1 VRSGSEAT
9 LDAGMGN
16 PVILFGAFDRHNF
29 GDLLFPHVLAA
40 LLPGRELKYA
50 GLASRD
56 LRPHGGHRVEAVGR
70 VIAGLAGQP
79 ATLVHVGGELLTC
92 DAWQAAVMLSTHGD
106 AQRVVARLDALPRER
121 MDWARG
127 VLGTDALG
135 PYAISRERH
144 PGLASVRFHAVGGVG
159 LNDAPAGLRAEV
171 LAALATADDVSVRD
185 AQTQAVLAKAGIAAR
200 LLPDPVT
207 RVAELFGER
216 IRRHAGAGEVAG
228 IVRAFP
234 RGYLAVQFSADFGD
248 DATLA
253 AIAAQLDRVA
263 AATGLGVA
271 LFRAGAAPWHD
282 DLDVLRRVAVRTR
295 AAAVSVFESLD
306 VWDICALLAASRGYC
321 GSSLHGRIV
330 ATAFALPRMTLQHP
344 SREACPGKHAAYAA
358 TWEPAG
364 VPVAVG
370 VEHIARGIEDA
381 LAVDPRRLRQTADA
395 LAARHRE
402 GFDAIPMPPADS
414 PGKPGGQACS
424 KPGSR
429 SACTGRSRS

>member
-1 VRSGSEAT
+1 MATPSSTSAASRAWRPACSPRCATWRRRAACSGRSSPGGSSAKGGCTSRRTEDVVSRGAPVPATVRSGSEAT

-207 RVAELFGER
+207 RVAELFGE
-216 IRRHAGAGEVAG
+216 
-228 IVRAFP
+228 
-234 RGYLAVQFSADFGD
+234 
-248 DATLA
+248 
-253 AIAAQLDRVA
+253 
-263 AATGLGVA
+263 
-271 LFRAGAAPWHD
+271 
-282 DLDVLRRVAVRTR
+282 
-295 AAAVSVFESLD
+295 
-306 VWDICALLAASRGYC
+306 
-321 GSSLHGRIV
+321 
-330 ATAFALPRMTLQHP
+330 
-344 SREACPGKHAAYAA
+344 
-358 TWEPAG
+358 
-364 VPVAVG
+364 
-370 VEHIARGIEDA
+370 
-381 LAVDPRRLRQTADA
+381 
-395 LAARHRE
+395 
-402 GFDAIPMPPADS
+402 
-414 PGKPGGQACS
+414 
-424 KPGSR
+424 
-429 SACTGRSRS
+429 

>member
-1 VRSGSEAT
+1 MGS
-9 LDAGMGN
+9 
-16 PVILFGAFDRHNF
+16 PVILFGAFDRHNL

-50 GLASRD
+50 GLADRD

-70 VIAGLAGQP
+70 VIAELGRRP

-92 DAWQAAVMLSTHGD
+92 DAWQAAVMLSTPGV
-106 AQRVVARLDALPRER
+106 AQRVVARLDARPLDRA
-121 MDWARG
+121 DWARG
-127 VLGTDALG
+127 VLGTDALA
-135 PYAISRERH
+135 PYAVSRKRY

-159 LNDAPAGLRAEV
+159 LDDRPAALRAEV
-171 LAALATADDVSVRD
+171 LAALAAADDLSVRD
-185 AQTQAVLAKAGIAAR
+185 GQTQALLAKAGIAAR
-200 LLPDPVT
+200 LVPDPVT

-228 IVRAFP
+228 ILRAFP

-253 AIAAQLDRVA
+253 AIAAQLDRAA

-282 DLDVLRRVAVRTR
+282 DLDVLRRVAAR
-295 AAAVSVFESLD
+295 ARVAPLRVFESLD
-306 VWDICALLAASRGYC
+306 VWDICALLASSRGYC

-330 ATAFALPRMTLQHP
+330 ATAFALPRLTLHHP
-344 SREACPGKHAAYAA
+344 SRAACPGKHAAYAT
-358 TWEPAG
+358 TWESAV

-370 VEHIARGIEDA
+370 VGHIARGIEDA
-381 LAVDPRRLRQTADA
+381 LAVDPRRLRETADA

-402 GFDAIPMPPADS
+402 GFDAIAVAPAGS
-414 PGKPGGQACS
+414 PGDPGGRA
-424 KPGSR
+424 
-429 SACTGRSRS
+429 